1 MATEDRT
8 EAATPRRLQR
18 AREEGQVAISREVA
32 ALAGLGAA
40 TLVIGIMGPVL
51 GNGVMS
57 RLGAMLTLSPGT
69 SPGETVSM
77 ALLACCVTTA
87 ALAGPIVLGVLAAS
101 VAASLLQTGF
111 VFNPGALRPDLA
123 RLNPARGIKRIF
135 GLTGLVEAGKSV
147 VKLAVLGIAAY
158 HVFSGNLT
166 LAGGALFWWPGQ
178 IVSHSMILVMQLAV
192 TLLGAQA
199 LIAGADIVWVRR
211 RHAQQL
217 RMSKEEVRQE
227 AKDTDGNPQIK
238 QRLRQMRMARA
249 RKRMLAAVPRATVV
263 VTNPTHYAIALA
275 YDRTKGGAPRVVAK
289 GVDEV
294 AARIREVA
302 QDSRVPLVANPP
314 LARALYIVELDAEV
328 PAEHFKVVAEIIAYV
343 WRLRGRVAPR

>member
-18 AREEGQVAISREVA
+18 AREEGQVAISREVP

-40 TLVIGIMGPVL
+40 TLVIGVMGPVL
-51 GNGVMS
+51 GSGVMS

-69 SPGETVSM
+69 SPGT
-77 ALLACCVTTA
+77 ALLACCVATA
-87 ALAGPIVLGVLAAS
+87 ALAGPVVLGVLAAS
-101 VAASLLQTGF
+101 IAASLLQTGLSL
-111 VFNPGALRPDLA
+111 NPGALRPDPA
-123 RLNPARGIKRIF
+123 RLNPLRGIKRIF
-135 GLTGLVEAGKSV
+135 GPTGLVEAGKSV
-147 VKLAVLGIAAY
+147 IKLAVLGFAVY
-158 HVFSGNLT
+158 HVFSGNLK
-166 LAGGALFWWPGQ
+166 LVEGAFFWWPGQ
-178 IVSHSMILVMQLAV
+178 MVSHSMALVMQLAL
-192 TLLGAQA
+192 TLLGAQVV
-199 LIAGADIVWVRR
+199 IAGADIVWVRH

-227 AKDTDGNPQIK
+227 AKDADGNPQIK

-275 YDRTKGGAPRVVAK
+275 YDRNKGGAPRVVAK

-314 LARALYIVELDAEV
+314 LARALYTVELDAEV
-328 PAEHFKVVAEIIAYV
+328 PAEHFKIVAEVIAYV